1 MQQLIVLLYA
11 GVAQHESSKA
21 ARRNQLEGANVI
33 TICREHTG
41 KCESTVHTQ
50 FVLEFMWFVALY
62 ALNQAWILAGC
73 REGQTLSQL
82 HMTRRAPRV
91 GTPAAKLKEPEPEAQ
106 EQTAEKDL
114 PAVPDTTAAE
124 YRRMLGKH
132 MRTLPS
138 LAVSSVNPEQ
148 RGRRNLHMNLLKR
161 QACLNFEHAAYLAD
175 LKQTPA

>member
-1 MQQLIVLLYA
+1 
-11 GVAQHESSKA
+11 
-21 ARRNQLEGANVI
+21 
-33 TICREHTG
+33 
-41 KCESTVHTQ
+41 
-50 FVLEFMWFVALY
+50 MWFVALY

-161 QACLNFEHAAYLAD
+161 QMARGVILHGMDEIGKAVTQDSSIDSRASLALAD
-175 LKQTPA
+175 FHGVREEFASQAPIAPGSPSWKRLCRVVSFLKRNSKT